1 MNNIYCYFIQEGI
14 NGNIKIGVTKS
25 IKSRLITLQTANSE
39 KLRLLGYVVGNKEK
53 ESELHRLFIEYR
65 VQGEFFKVNQELID
79 YINENN
85 LIQENYLEIQE
96 NKLMIYKKMKI

>member
-25 IKSRLITLQTANSE
+25 IKSRLRTLQTANSE
-39 KLRLLGYVVGNKEK
+39 KLRLLGYIFGNKEK

-65 VQGEFFKVNQELID
+65 VQGEFFTVNKKLID
-79 YINENN
+79 YINDNN
-85 LIQENYLEIQE
+85 LIQDNYIEIQE
-96 NKLMIYKKMKI
+96 NKLMIYKRMKK